1 MSGSLF
7 SSVVPAAV
15 SGRMDQFTN
24 YVMSLP
30 PHPHLSEYV
39 LPFVE
44 THNWVAS
51 KVILSHLHTVL
62 YVAFGYHVLFLLS
75 QWILF
80 PPLAS
85 YRLSW
90 DADTGAASQDPA
102 KGKSKGKAKAKAKA
116 LERQHTDLVNQSA
129 VRLVSW
135 IQSLVVLYL
144 SFEAISHNNSQASLL
159 TPHDRVFG
167 IDAYNVKVCVFAI
180 GYFLWDIYISMVY
193 STLPFVLHGLIS
205 TVVYAIGLKPYIN
218 YYAGIF
224 LMFELSNPFLNIRWF
239 GIKYMPQLSKDC
251 QTVVAKLSNVVQLVN
266 NIALISMFFLA
277 RICWGFYQFY
287 QLCTDFYAVRN
298 DPNFLPLETAIIV
311 VGNLTLDVLNLFWLS
326 AMLSVAV
333 RIIKKGGKVQD
344 K

>member
-1 MSGSLF
+1 MSSSLF

-15 SGRMDQFTN
+15 SEQIDLFTT

-30 PHPHLSEYV
+30 PHPHLTEYV
-39 LPFVE
+39 IPYLE
-44 THNWVAS
+44 SNGWITSN
-51 KVILSHLHTVL
+51 VILSNLHTVL
-62 YVAFGYHVLFLLS
+62 YIAVGYHALFLLS
-75 QWILF
+75 QWVLF

-90 DADTGAASQDPA
+90 DPETTKDQ
-102 KGKSKGKAKAKAKA
+102 GKSK
-116 LERQHTDLVNQSA
+116 ESQHADLVNQSA

-135 IQSLVVLYL
+135 IQSLIVLYL
-144 SFEAISHNNSQASLL
+144 SFEAIAYNNEKPDLNS
-159 TPHDRVFG
+159 HDRIFSM
-167 IDAYNVKVCVFAI
+167 DPYNVKVCVFAI
-180 GYFLWDIYISMVY
+180 GYFLWDIYISLIY

-239 GIKYMPQLSKDC
+239 GIKYLPQLTKDC
-251 QTVVAKLSNVVQLVN
+251 QTFMAKVCNVIQLVN
-266 NIALISMFFLA
+266 NVALILIFFLA

-287 QLCTDFYAVRN
+287 QLCTDFYNIRN

-311 VGNLTLDVLNLFWLS
+311 TGNLILDVLNLFWLS
-326 AMLSVAV
+326 TMLSVAV